1 MEVDVLIRDI
11 KYFNSSMKY
20 FEKGHVA
27 IVKDKFLYVGN
38 NDNISFSAR
47 HIIEGENRFMIPGL
61 IDIHLHIE
69 SSMVTPHS
77 FSYGVIRNGVTT
89 IVEDPHEMANVFG
102 LEGVEEMIK
111 ASENCVVDIFHGIP
125 SSVPATPFETTGG
138 EIDIFEIDRL
148 LMMDNVIC
156 LGEIMNYTEVITDKL
171 GKTNRLLKHV
181 RENYPDLVIEGHCP
195 KLMDL
200 ALSKFIFSGIDS
212 DHTHQSVEGLK
223 DRIRQGMFIEIQ
235 EKSMIKDVIQ
245 YLIENDC
252 SEHFCFVTDDVM
264 PDSFIEKG
272 HLNHLVKKAIQMG
285 MKPENAIYAATKT
298 PANRMR
304 LYDRG
309 QISTKKIADFIILD
323 DLENF
328 SIDQVFKNGQK
339 VYDRAVLYEEEI
351 INQQFPNAFYHSVKM
366 NVLSKADLLVNVP
379 IQEGEITCRIIEV
392 INGSTFTECN
402 LAKVEVKDHLLNWR
416 SSDYCLISVFER
428 YGKNNNRAFG
438 LVGGDTIKRGAIAT
452 TYVHDHHNLLA
463 FGKNEEDILLA
474 ANTVIQHQGGICV
487 VLNGEI
493 LSFLPLPVGGI
504 LSEDSLDKVGTVMR
518 NMRKSIEYLG
528 YQHYNPIMS
537 LSTMGLAVS
546 PALKITDIGLV
557 DVNEGKLVSLFSTE
571 SCSE

>member
-11 KYFNSSMKY
+11 NYFNTSMKY

-27 IVKDKFLYVGN
+27 LVKDKFLYVGN
-38 NDNISFSAR
+38 NGSNTLSACE
-47 HIIEGENRFMIPGL
+47 IIEGNNRFMIPGL

-69 SSMVTPHS
+69 SSMVTPQS
-77 FSYGVIRNGVTT
+77 FSHGLIRNGVTT

-111 ASENCVVDIFHGIP
+111 ASKNCVVDIFHGIP

-138 EIDIFEIDRL
+138 EIDIYELDKL
-148 LMMDNVIC
+148 LMLDNVIC
-156 LGEIMNYTEVITDKL
+156 LGEIMNYTEVITGKV
-171 GKTNRLLKHV
+171 GKTNRLLKHI
-181 RENYPDLVIEGHCP
+181 RKNYPDLVIEGHCP

-200 ALSKFIFSGIDS
+200 DLSKFIFSGIDS
-212 DHTHQSVEGLK
+212 DHTHQSVEGLT

-235 EKSMIKDVIQ
+235 EKSMTKEVIQ

-264 PDSFIEKG
+264 PDSFIETG

-285 MKPENAIYAATKT
+285 MKPEHVIYAATKT
-298 PANRMR
+298 PANRMK

-309 QISTKKIADFIILD
+309 QIGPNKIADFIILD
-323 DLENF
+323 DLETF
-328 SIDQVFKNGQK
+328 SIELVYKSGQK
-339 VYDRAVLYEEEI
+339 VYDKAVLYEEEI
-351 INQQFPNAFYHSVKM
+351 LKEQFPKEFYQSVKM
-366 NVLSKADLLVNVP
+366 NVLTKADLLVNVP
-379 IQEGEITCRIIEV
+379 IQEGEMTCRVMEV
-392 INGSTFTECN
+392 SNGSTFTESK
-402 LAKVEVKDHLLNWR
+402 KVKVAVVDHLLNWQ

-428 YGKNNNRAFG
+428 YGKNKNRAFG
-438 LVGGDTIKRGAIAT
+438 LVAGDTIKRGAIAS
-452 TYVHDHHNLLA
+452 TYAHDHHNLLA

-504 LSEDSLDKVGTVMR
+504 LSEDSLVKVGNVMKD
-518 NMRKSIEYLG
+518 MRKTIEYLG

-537 LSTMGLAVS
+537 ISTMGLAVS
-546 PALKITDIGLV
+546 PALKITDMGLV
-557 DVNEGKLVSLFSTE
+557 DVNEGKIVPLFLTE
-571 SCSE
+571 SIC